1 MGPFAALI
9 LDWLLTAAWPIIAKS
24 GMRLYSG
31 ILFATAGLV
40 IGLVCL
46 LPWLFSGGRL
56 RKIVSRRLAPSLL
69 LMGVFSG
76 LASVIYISAMAYT
89 TPANAAIMAQVEVLY
104 SALLCTFFL
113 KERITG
119 KQAAASSLVVAG
131 TALIM
136 AHDLTSPRWKG
147 DLMILA
153 TPWMYQVSHIFSKR
167 LPKDLDPITATAG
180 RVIYGIIAMIPFWAW
195 SYARGGAWTWS
206 REGLEILLIQGV
218 FMSCLNFVLWYMAIL
233 RMDLAK
239 ATAVLLSYPALTL
252 LFSWALGQE
261 AIAPIQIGGLVV
273 TMSGAYWIS
282 MLLLKAQKAL
292 PERERVPPETG
303 AEV

>member
-1 MGPFAALI
+1 MSPFAALI
-9 LDWLLTAAWPIIAKS
+9 LDWLITALWPIVAES

-31 ILFATAGLV
+31 VLFATAGLG

-46 LPWLFSGGRL
+46 LPWLFKGGRL
-56 RKIVSRRLAPSLL
+56 RKIFSRRLAPSLF

-76 LASVIYISAMAYT
+76 LASFIYISATAYT
-89 TPANAAIMAQVEVLY
+89 TPANASIMAQIEVLY
-104 SALLCTFFL
+104 SALLCSFFL

-119 KQAAASSLVVAG
+119 KQALASGLVVAG
-131 TALIM
+131 TGLIM

-153 TPWMYQVSHIFSKR
+153 TPWMFQVSHIFSKR

-180 RVIYGIIAMIPFWAW
+180 RVIYGIIAMLPFCAW

-206 REGLEILLIQGV
+206 REGMELLLIQGV
-218 FMSCLNFVLWYMAIL
+218 FMSCLNFIFWYMAIL

-252 LFSWALGQE
+252 VFSWAFGRE
-261 AIAPIQIGGLVV
+261 MIAPVQVAGLVV
-273 TMSGAYWIS
+273 TMSGAYWVS
-282 MLLLKAQKAL
+282 MLLVKAQKAL

-303 AEV
+303 SEI